1 MSVTPAEST
10 PAQVKNPAAV
20 PVVSPP
26 KIPSR
31 AKNPALVMGA
41 YTNRVFAA
49 VQAGH
54 HSTSSIVTAT
64 RIPRD
69 VAIKTI
75 SYLIRSGR
83 IFAAPLPPDALDGD
97 RYVTAVDPVPDA
109 NPLPGANPVPHFV
122 TGLSHEHP
130 DSATADT
137 ESGSVDTEEKAGEW
151 DKRNAPLVATGFS
164 FPASG
169 VESLEI
175 MEGKETMSSS
185 LNVQALRDIAEEW
198 RAISAEAEDLKTQAV
213 TLQTRLETL
222 METLPDFHAAQASI
236 EQALQ
241 YREVISR
248 IAQGPVHSG

>member
-83 IFAAPLPPDALDGD
+83 IFAASLPPDALDGD
-97 RYVTAVDPVPDA
+97 RYVTAVDPV
-109 NPLPGANPVPHFV
+109 PGANPVPHFV

-198 RAISAEAEDLKTQAV
+198 RAVSAEAEDLKTQAA

>member
-1 MSVTPAEST
+1 MPVIPAEST
-10 PAQVKNPAAV
+10 PAQVKNPAVVPAV
-20 PVVSPP
+20 SAP

-31 AKNPALVMGA
+31 SKNPELVMGA
-41 YTNRVFAA
+41 YTNRIFAA

-54 HSTSSIVTAT
+54 HSTSSIVTVT

-75 SYLIRSGR
+75 SYLVRTKR
-83 IFAAPLPPDALDGD
+83 IFAAPAPSDAVEGD
-97 RYVTAVDPVPDA
+97 RYVTAVNSVP
-109 NPLPGANPVPHFV
+109 GVNPVPATETLCPLEEGCFKPERD
-122 TGLSHEHP
+122 SDEHQE
-130 DSATADT
+130 SVTADT
-137 ESGSVDTEEKAGEW
+137 EKKADEW
-151 DKRNAPLVATGFS
+151 DKRNAPLVSTGFS

-198 RAISAEAEDLKTQAV
+198 QAVSAEAEDLKTQAA

-248 IAQGPVHSG
+248 IAQRSVHRE